1 MNEYEA
7 RQEARRERLQNRAAR
22 KRAESNSRAQRASE
36 DASAIP
42 LGQPILVG
50 HHSEKRD
57 RRFRAGIQS
66 NFRKAVELDKEA
78 DALEARA
85 ASVGTGGVSSD
96 DPDAIDKL
104 REHLAEREAKQE
116 RMKATNRAARSKTDP
131 EGKLAA
137 MGYSEAEIHAFMNPS
152 YSFEKPGHQSWELS
166 NNGAQIRRLKQRIAN
181 LQARAGDVT
190 GELVKLDGLTVT
202 DNVEDNRVQL
212 DFDGKPSE
220 AIRTQLKRNGFRWAR
235 SLGVWQR
242 HRSDWAAHVACEI
255 AQAYYAEQQEA
266 EADAASARGA
276 A

>member
-1 MNEYEA
+1 MNQYEA
-7 RQEARRERLQNRAAR
+7 KQEARRERLQERAAK
-22 KRAESNSRAQRASE
+22 KRQQSDSLA
-36 DASAIP
+36 ASASKDAAAIP
-42 LGQPILVG
+42 FGQPILVG

-57 RRFRAGIQS
+57 R
-66 NFRKAVELDKEA
+66 NFRGRIQRRFEKAHELDQEA
-78 DALEARA
+78 KALEGRA

-137 MGYSEAEIHAFMNPS
+137 MGYSKAEIHAFMNPS

-181 LQARAGDVT
+181 LEARAGDVT
-190 GELVKLDGLTVT
+190 RELVKLDGLTVT

-242 HRSDWAAHVACEI
+242 HRSNAATHYACEI
-255 AQAYYAEQQEA
+255 AQAYHAEQQEA
-266 EADAASARGA
+266 EAEAASARGA